1 MYVYNENAC
10 TRLLLLRL
18 SLSLSLCDKIEQHRE
33 NELFKIQQQ
42 KEGVIQNPA
51 TEREDLLKIQQ
62 HRENELFKI
71 QQDRENDVLKIQQ
84 ERENELFKIQ
94 QKREKDL
101 LKIQQQNFELRFYD
115 IGVSR
120 GQYGTT
126 STM

>member
-1 MYVYNENAC
+1 MQFRKHTAP
-10 TRLLLLRL
+10 L
-18 SLSLSLCDKIEQHRE
+18 STSLHIEHCSAFSSSSIPSRSLPPQE
-33 NELFKIQQQ
+33 
-42 KEGVIQNPA
+42 
-51 TEREDLLKIQQ
+51 LLKIQQ
-62 HRENELFKI
+62 E
-71 QQDRENDVLKIQQ
+71 RENDVLKIQQ